1 MREIFLKNENSS
13 SFGTRVHGYAET
25 ENQILHARYP
35 RPARLSQRGTGS
47 EEIRHNQG
55 W

>member
-1 MREIFLKNENSS
+1 MKILLLLERGYT
-13 SFGTRVHGYAET
+13 GTRKQK
-25 ENQILHARYP
+25 NQILHARCP
-35 RPARLSQRGTGS
+35 RPASLSQRGTGS

>member
-1 MREIFLKNENSS
+1 MKILLLLERGYT
-13 SFGTRVHGYAET
+13 GTRKHK
-25 ENQILHARYP
+25 NQILHARYP